1 MFNCQLKADN
11 IPAKGQEMV
20 SRRRVLSAIPA
31 KPLFLLSGFFPSF
44 RVQQFVNGDGGTIPV
59 AGFLNL
65 QMREKEGSLPIG
77 GRVGRDGGKWDRVF
91 VFENVIL
98 VFLLSQSPDEI
109 GREKV

>member
-1 MFNCQLKADN
+1 M
-11 IPAKGQEMV
+11 
-20 SRRRVLSAIPA
+20 
-31 KPLFLLSGFFPSF
+31 
-44 RVQQFVNGDGGTIPV
+44 QQFVNGDGGTIPV
-59 AGFLNL
+59 AVFLNL

>member
-1 MFNCQLKADN
+1 M
-11 IPAKGQEMV
+11 
-20 SRRRVLSAIPA
+20 
-31 KPLFLLSGFFPSF
+31 
-44 RVQQFVNGDGGTIPV
+44 QQFVNGDGGTIPV

-77 GRVGRDGGKWDRVF
+77 GRVGRDRVF